1 MAKLPA
7 KTLEVLA
14 TKAINNAIEGD
25 WDALSEFELIA
36 YDIRP
41 YITVELDAYL
51 ADKVEEYGTEREAL
65 RDYNE
70 LVETL
75 KEFNLVS

>member
-1 MAKLPA
+1 MHGF
-7 KTLEVLA
+7 TLENAARVV
-14 TKAINNAIEGD
+14 INFAVDGD
-25 WDALSEFELIA
+25 WDSLSEFEIIA
-36 YDIRP
+36 KDLQP
-41 YITVELDAYL
+41 YVAVELDAYL

-70 LVETL
+70 LVDTL